1 VRMLAATERAVQ
13 PPRWRV
19 VAVTGLGQIFA
30 WGSSY
35 YLLAVLAGPI
45 EADTHWPSVWVLGGF
60 SLGLLASSLISPAV
74 GRLIEHFGG
83 RPVLAAA
90 TVALGLGVLVLGF
103 AHGLA
108 SYIVA
113 WLVLGLGMGAGL
125 YDPAFATLG
134 RLYGEE
140 ARGPITALT
149 LYGGFAS
156 TICWPLAAWLNAELG
171 WRGTCF
177 AFAALQLG
185 LILPAY
191 CFGLPRESAKPFPFR
206 RIARI
211 DRIKTLQSHAR
222 PPLFELL
229 AFGLMSMGFTLAAFT
244 MTVVSVLLLSILQ
257 RLGLSLANAVALGAL
272 IGPAQVAARIGELL
286 LGRRF
291 HPIWTMAFST
301 LLVAVGFGLMLIG
314 PAFAWLGI
322 AVYGAGNGLR
332 SIVRGTLPL
341 AVFGS
346 RGYAVLMGR
355 LAVAPLLVQAASPSL
370 GAILLNA
377 LGGYGALAVLLVAT
391 LLNFAIVLILA
402 GVIRKLTRS

>member
-1 VRMLAATERAVQ
+1 VRISAATEKAVQ
-13 PPRWRV
+13 APRWRV

-45 EADTHWPSVWVLGGF
+45 EADTRWPSVWVLGGL
-60 SLGLLASSLISPAV
+60 SLGLLVSGLISPAV
-74 GRLIEHFGG
+74 GRLIEHLGG

-90 TVALGLGVLVLGF
+90 TVALGLGLLLLGF

-113 WLVLGLGMGAGL
+113 WLVLGFGMGAGL

-134 RLYGEE
+134 RHYGEE

-191 CFGLPRESAKPFPFR
+191 CFGLPRESTTPFPFR

-211 DRIKTLQSHAR
+211 DRIKTLRAHAR
-222 PPLFELL
+222 PALFERL
-229 AFGLMSMGFTLAAFT
+229 AFGLMSVGFTLAAFT
-244 MTVVSVLLLSILQ
+244 MTVVSVLVLAILQ
-257 RLGLSLANAVALGAL
+257 KLGFSLANAVALGAL
-272 IGPAQVAARIGELL
+272 IGPAQVAARIAELL
-286 LGRRF
+286 LGRHF
-291 HPIWTMAFST
+291 HPVWTMAFST
-301 LLVAVGFGLMLIG
+301 LLVGVGFGLILLG
-314 PAFAWLGI
+314 PGFAGLGI
-322 AVYGAGNGLR
+322 ALYGAGNGLR

-341 AVFGS
+341 AVFGAG
-346 RGYAVLMGR
+346 GYAVLMGR
-355 LAVAPLLVQAASPSL
+355 LAVAPLLAQAASPSL

-377 LGGYGALAVLLVAT
+377 LGGYGVLTTLLVAS
-391 LLNFAIVLILA
+391 LLNFVIVLILA